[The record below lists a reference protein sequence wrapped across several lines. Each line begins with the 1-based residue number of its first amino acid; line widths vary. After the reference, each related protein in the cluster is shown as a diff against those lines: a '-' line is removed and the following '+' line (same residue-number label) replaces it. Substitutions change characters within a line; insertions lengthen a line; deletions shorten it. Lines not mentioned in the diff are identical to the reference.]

1 MPFRA
6 PEKPGGVFTVR
17 PVRFWS
23 PSLRSTTTLKGEW
36 APAASL
42 AEPVWNVGLKGR
54 GPLGH
59 ADPLGPPLMVMKLV
73 AWRVLSSESQGTQ
86 SLSTG
91 EGPPLSRV
99 AGRPR
104 SGPHKLGVTSR
115 K

>member
-1 MPFRA
+1 MPFRV

-59 ADPLGPPLMVMKLV
+59 ADPLGPPLMVIKLV
-73 AWRVLSSESQGTQ
+73 AWRVLSSESQGTN

-91 EGPPLSRV
+91 KVPHLSGGAR
-99 AGRPR
+99 RPR
-104 SGPHKLGVTSR
+104 SDPKKWRVAS
-115 K
+115 